1 MYLETCYQDLAN
13 TESMQLASAGFRVI
27 VDLAACRSVNPDT
40 LDNDLA
46 QMRTAGIEIIP
57 AADMLQSTL

>member
-1 MYLETCYQDLAN
+1 
-13 TESMQLASAGFRVI
+13 MQLASAGFRVI
-27 VDLAACRSVNPDT
+27 VNLAACRSVNPGT

-57 AADMLQSTL
+57 GADMLQSTL